1 MLNVALYE
9 DNDLMRALL
18 YEWLSE
24 AGYRVVPG
32 TEPANLVIASVSS
45 PRQAGLQQ
53 VREIQCRHP
62 GVPVIAISA
71 QARSGLSTA
80 GAPAGTLGV
89 RQVIAKPLAREEL
102 LAAVRAIIG
111 TPA

>member
-18 YEWLSE
+18 DEWLSE
-24 AGYRVVPG
+24 AGYRVVPEEE
-32 TEPANLVIASVSS
+32 TPDLVIASISM
-45 PRQAGLQQ
+45 PRQAGLIQ
-53 VREIQCRHP
+53 VREIQDRHP
-62 GVPVIAISA
+62 GVPIIAISA
-71 QARSGLSTA
+71 QARSGLSSA
-80 GAPAGTLGV
+80 GPAAGTLGV

-102 LAAVRAIIG
+102 LGAVRAIIG